1 MELGRKLMSELE
13 CVAWECNPKRMTLA
27 ARVHATNHG
36 NRIEIEY
43 KIKQDRYKLI
53 EYRVNYKLLDSGAP
67 TSKPHDPSDIDEDLE
82 KDLEHCLIYF
92 EGDLHRVKKR
102 ILTHWENL
110 EDVCDKIARFFDP
123 VALAD
128 FLASVPILPLGFESL
143 VRYAV
148 ASEIVRT
155 SRLVPARLSVVEDV
169 AAEAAWHQP
178 DSSTQSDAS
187 DEEAPDEEESQPSGS
202 ASSAKKNSNTRSQS
216 C

>member
-1 MELGRKLMSELE
+1 
-13 CVAWECNPKRMTLA
+13 MTLA

-53 EYRVNYKLLDSGAP
+53 EYRVNYKLLESGPP
-67 TSKPHDPSDIDEDLE
+67 TSKPPAPSDLDEDLE
-82 KDLEHCLIYF
+82 KDLEQCLIYF
-92 EGDLHRVKKR
+92 EGDLHHVKKR

-123 VALAD
+123 IALAD
-128 FLASVPILPLGFESL
+128 FLASIPILPLGFESL
-143 VRYAV
+143 V
-148 ASEIVRT
+148 
-155 SRLVPARLSVVEDV
+155 RLSVVEDV

-187 DEEAPDEEESQPSGS
+187 DEEAPDEEDSQPSGS
-202 ASSAKKNSNTRSQS
+202 ASSARKNSNIRSQS